1 MKTEVIRTGKKK
13 RNQVRNEEMLTK
25 GKVVIRRLFDSV
37 SKLYKLMYI

>member
-1 MKTEVIRTGKKK
+1 MKTEVIGTGKEK
-13 RNQVRNEEMLTK
+13 RNQERNEEMLRK